1 MTRTVRTGLL
11 SVIAWS
17 LTAVSAAQAQTL
29 PKAAEPPSQA
39 AAAGGSASAPGPT
52 VTGSNEVVA
61 TVTTQNRT
69 DKVTKGEVLNY
80 LSRNPLPAPEDR
92 DAAYHV
98 AVDVLINT
106 ALLNQYLARQNIPVP
121 PAKVD
126 EAIERMNQELK
137 SQGQD
142 LATTIKQSDTSMDEI
157 RKVLET
163 RIRWQELVNARATDA
178 VLRKFLADHRDLFS
192 GTQVR
197 ASHILLKCDPN
208 DSAGEKEKVK
218 QKLLGFRKDILES
231 KITFAEAANKYSEDP
246 ATSGGAGGDLD
257 YFTLNS
263 GFLEEFANAAFKLR
277 KGEISQPVE
286 TPFGWHLIQITDRK
300 EGKLPDFEQNRLYIL
315 TAYGAELQKEILTA
329 EKKTAKIEVKPM
341 PKDLFPPEPPAGVG
355 AAGGTTATPKDA
367 ATPAPKP

>member
-1 MTRTVRTGLL
+1 MSRSVGTSLL
-11 SVIAWS
+11 SLIAWG
-17 LTAVSAAQAQTL
+17 LTGMGAGQAQTL
-29 PKAAEPPSQA
+29 PKGVAPPGQA
-39 AAAGGSASAPGPT
+39 GATTPAIPGL
-52 VTGSNEVVA
+52 NDVVA

-106 ALLNQYLARQNIPVP
+106 ALLNQYLARQNVPVP

-126 EAIERMNQELK
+126 EAIQRMEQQLK

-142 LATTIKQSDTSMDEI
+142 LATTIRQSDTSMDEI
-157 RKVLET
+157 RKVFEN
-163 RIRWQELVNARATDA
+163 RIRWQEFVNSRATDA

-208 DSAGEKEKVK
+208 ASAAEKEKIK
-218 QKLLGFRKDILES
+218 QKLLAIRTDIIHG

-257 YFTLNS
+257 YFTLDS
-263 GFLEEFANAAFKLR
+263 GFLEEFAHAAFRLR

-286 TPFGWHLIQITDRK
+286 TPLGWHLIQITDRK
-300 EGKLPDFEQNRLYIL
+300 DGKLPDFEQYRMYIL
-315 TAYGAELQKEILTA
+315 TQYGNELQKNILSA
-329 EKKTAKIEVKPM
+329 ERKTAKIEVKPM
-341 PKDLFPPEPPAGVG
+341 PKDLFPPEQPAAAAVG
-355 AAGGTTATPKDA
+355 AAAGGTTAAPKDA